1 MSLNRRDGL
10 ASELSMIEAMLRQI
24 PRGRVI
30 ERIGLEGRAAELREE
45 IEGLGPGPR
54 TIALTFRGAPVD
66 GSRAI
71 VADFAGKALAAFSD
85 AVGTLVASITGELA
99 ESGPL
104 SGSPERSLRVLGP
117 ALGSFGFEIELP
129 EPAIDRQ
136 VTIFDPQGQDPYEA
150 AIQEAIALVSA
161 AQGDDEES
169 LAERVSSVHPRALA
183 KVREFIDLLTKREA
197 SFALR
202 ADHLRVEVQ
211 DVDAARR
218 IAGALA
224 DNDITRAAGS
234 LARRS
239 RRSAGSSRAIS
250 TPSNKQSAPATAPA
264 HALSSTHAPEPAASV
279 TASSSICAVG
289 RPLAARRRSSGP
301 STRRL
306 HSATPSAPSPSLR
319 RTIASARRRSSA

>member
-224 DNDITRAAGS
+224 DNDIKRAEIEVRGRLFVLPARGQFELATEHDGVLGGRIERRAGDTRSFVDKLVVAT
-234 LARRS
+234 LQRLQVRQS
-239 RRSAGSSRAIS
+239 RPRYTLLR
-250 TPSNKQSAPATAPA
+250 
-264 HALSSTHAPEPAASV
+264 V
-279 TASSSICAVG
+279 
-289 RPLAARRRSSGP
+289 SGVE
-301 STRRL
+301 
-306 HSATPSAPSPSLR
+306 
-319 RTIASARRRSSA
+319 